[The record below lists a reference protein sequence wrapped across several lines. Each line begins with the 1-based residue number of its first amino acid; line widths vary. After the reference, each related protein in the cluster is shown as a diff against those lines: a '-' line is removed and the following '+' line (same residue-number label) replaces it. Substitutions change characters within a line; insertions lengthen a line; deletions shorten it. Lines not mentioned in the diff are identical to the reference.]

1 MDLENKVIL
10 VTGSSKGLGNKIAHK
25 LAENKAT
32 VIINYN
38 KSKKEALELQKDIK
52 NEFNIEPMIIK
63 CDVSKESE
71 VIKMVEKIINKYGK
85 IDVLINNAGI
95 SIDDALL
102 TKDVN
107 NFKKVLDVN
116 LIGNFLTCKHVSKYM
131 LKNKQGKIINIASTN
146 GIDTF
151 YPESADYDASK
162 AGVISLTHNFAKELA
177 PVITVNAV
185 APGWINTDMTKELDK
200 KYRKE
205 EENKILLQRF
215 GKTDEIAN
223 LVLFLSSNLS
233 SYINDTII
241 RIDGGKR

>member
-1 MDLENKVIL
+1 
-10 VTGSSKGLGNKIAHK
+10 
-25 LAENKAT
+25 
-32 VIINYN
+32 
-38 KSKKEALELQKDIK
+38 
-52 NEFNIEPMIIK
+52 MIIK
-63 CDVSKESE
+63 CDISKESE
-71 VIKMVEKIINKYGK
+71 VIKMVEKIINRYGK

-116 LIGNFLTCKHVSKYM
+116 LIGTFLTCKHVSKYM

-215 GKTDEIAN
+215 GETNEIAN

-241 RIDGGKR
+241 RIDGGKRWI

>member
-10 VTGSSKGLGNKIAHK
+10 VTGASRGLGNKIAHK
-25 LAENKAT
+25 LAANKAT

-223 LVLFLSSNLS
+223 LVLFLSSDLS